1 MRRFLAAI
9 LVIFLASMASEQ
21 LAAGQARMA
30 PTQAEIAAQAS
41 FDTSYLL
48 WAYMTQLAAA
58 GAAPT
63 QADIDKATQRYFT
76 NGAEITSVP
85 TSGPGAAYFQNG
97 AEVTAY
103 SPSQGTS
110 ASEPAGKGASAPSV
124 RGKSSEQEADRPAE
138 DAGRQGTMATTE
150 EAEPIGGAVGH
161 PAPIS
166 EVPAEASTASRAE
179 LGPPTTPIGLTC
191 SPREIEAAMAIAR
204 QFAVA
209 PAPLPS
215 ATSSAPP
222 TGSTAVPP
230 PRQTPPTGA
239 AQPVP
244 NCPPEPALNSF
255 HGPSLLS
262 RIAFALS
269 GAFLG
274 GLAVAR
280 LRRPRLIVE
289 AASPAATRR
298 PERRQ

>member
-9 LVIFLASMASEQ
+9 LVIFLGSMASEQ

-30 PTQAEIAAQAS
+30 PTQAEIVAQAS

-48 WAYMTQLAAA
+48 WVYMTQLAAA

-76 NGAEITSVP
+76 NGAEVTSVP

-103 SPSQGTS
+103 PPSQGTS
-110 ASEPAGKGASAPSV
+110 APEPAGEGASAPSL
-124 RGKSSEQEADRPAE
+124 RGKSSEEE
-138 DAGRQGTMATTE
+138 AGRQGTMAATE
-150 EAEPIGGAVGH
+150 EAEPIGAAAGH

-166 EVPAEASTASRAE
+166 EVPAEASIASRAE
-179 LGPPTTPIGLTC
+179 PGPPTNPTGLTC

-204 QFAVA
+204 QFAIA

-230 PRQTPPTGA
+230 PRQTPPTVA

-244 NCPPEPALNSF
+244 NCPAEPALNSF
-255 HGPSLLS
+255 HRPSLLS
-262 RIAFALS
+262 PIAFALS

-280 LRRPRLIVE
+280 LRRPRLIAE
-289 AASPAATRR
+289 AASPATTRR